1 MIPPR
6 KHYQEKH
13 LTYPTP
19 SGLEVDLTPA
29 AWHQNSGLRY
39 ENEQQLNLNSRA
51 SSYSSSYAGTV
62 NGNEQILEHQLR
74 RNQTMPNHLSPDTS
88 SFRNNHPHNGNE
100 NDNPYNRA
108 PFANMTTNGSPNL
121 PNRDGQPTETNHVH
135 QILASCTGQNPTSS
149 DPSPERRG
157 WSHVDD
163 RQLPPKEVSPYTIEE
178 TYVLFILCCNPSV
191 PLSTD
196 SGELRK
202 GFNSPP
208 KSDGKTFKTFT
219 LFELIRKLEL
229 KELKTWAQLAIE
241 LGVEPPVLEKGQSAQ
256 KVQQYA
262 VRLKVSLCLNF
273 SLIGFLSLSLEFLLV
288 QLVGR

>member
-6 KHYQEKH
+6 KRYQEKH

-19 SGLEVDLTPA
+19 SPLEIELAPA
-29 AWHQNSGLRY
+29 PWQQSSGVRY
-39 ENEQQLNLNSRA
+39 ENEQQLDLNHNRA
-51 SSYSSSYAGTV
+51 SSYNNSNYVGAV
-62 NGNEQILEHQLR
+62 NGNEQILEPQLR
-74 RNQTMPNHLSPDTS
+74 RNQTMPNHLSPDNS
-88 SFRNNHPHNGNE
+88 SFGVSHPQNGNE

-108 PFANMTTNGSPNL
+108 PFANMTTSGSANFT
-121 PNRDGQPTETNHVH
+121 NRDGQPAETGHNNQVVSPS
-135 QILASCTGQNPTSS
+135 LAQTPTNSRPLPESRGLPHS
-149 DPSPERRG
+149 DE
-157 WSHVDD
+157 
-163 RQLPPKEVSPYTIEE
+163 RQLPPREVSPNTIEE
-178 TYVLFILCCNPSV
+178 TYVSFIMCCNPSV

-196 SGELRK
+196 CGELRK

-262 VRLKVSLCLNF
+262 VRLKVSRYPSF
-273 SLIGFLSLSLEFLLV
+273 P
-288 QLVGR
+288 